1 LILLNISIW
10 SGLSVQAVENL
21 ISGCPGFS
29 VSGLS
34 GEIESVASTRA
45 FLFQLCSAGLSIHQ

>member
-1 LILLNISIW
+1 LLNISIW